1 MSSAAHRLAAR
12 HLGPEPPGR
21 RKPSAPGPTQAQLF
35 TSPKIGE
42 VTLGQL
48 AAYDLILVNSSAGKD
63 SMASLEVIATEA
75 ARQGVLDRVVVGHAD
90 LGRAEWAGTRELAR
104 EQAERYGLRFFVV
117 TATGPDLLERVERRG
132 MWPSPQQRWCTS
144 DLKRGPLRRLMT
156 QLVGEHRER
165 YGERRVRLLNVMGMR
180 AQESPARAKRDAL
193 RVDSSASNGR
203 REVSDFLPL
212 HEWSVE
218 EVWERVHASRIA
230 DLIHPAYEAGMPRLS
245 CRFCILAPK
254 SALVLSARLNPELAQ
269 EYLRVEEATGHRF
282 RMDCSIAE
290 VIEAA
295 RTGEPVAAGGWSG

>member
-1 MSSAAHRLAAR
+1 MCPVRCRAR
-12 HLGPEPPGR
+12 
-21 RKPSAPGPTQAQLF
+21 PGPGAAATPNPGASQAQLF
-35 TSPKIGE
+35 ASPSE
-42 VTLGQL
+42 VERTLEELG
-48 AAYDLILVNSSAGKD
+48 AYDLILVNSSAGKD
-63 SMASLEVIATEA
+63 SMASLEVVATEA

-156 QLVGEHRER
+156 QLVREHRER
-165 YGERRVRLLNVMGMR
+165 FGESRVRLLNVMGMR
-180 AQESPARAKRDAL
+180 AQESPARAKRPAL
-193 RVDSSASNGR
+193 RVDPSASNGR

-212 HEWSVE
+212 HEWSAE

-230 DLIHPAYEAGMPRLS
+230 DLIHPAYAAGMPRLS

-254 SALVLSARLNPELAQ
+254 SALVLSARLNPELAE
-269 EYLRVEEATGHRF
+269 EYLRVEQVTGHRF

-295 RTGEPVAAGGWSG
+295 RSGEPVAAGSWSG

>member
-1 MSSAAHRLAAR
+1 MSPIGGRARPAPDVAAAQNRA
-12 HLGPEPPGR
+12 
-21 RKPSAPGPTQAQLF
+21 SQSQLF
-35 TSPKIGE
+35 ASPWEGQG
-42 VTLGQL
+42 TLEEL
-48 AAYDLILVNSSAGKD
+48 DAYDLILVNSSAGKD

-156 QLVGEHRER
+156 QLVREHRDR
-165 YGERRVRLLNVMGMR
+165 FGERRVRLLNVMGMR
-180 AQESPARAKRDAL
+180 AQESPARAKRVAL
-193 RVDSSASNGR
+193 RVDPSASNGR

-212 HEWSVE
+212 HDWPVE
-218 EVWERVHASRIA
+218 QVWERVHSSRIA
-230 DLIHPAYEAGMPRLS
+230 DLIHPAYAAGMPRLS

-295 RTGEPVAAGGWSG
+295 RAGEPVAPGGWSG

>member
-1 MSSAAHRLAAR
+1 MSSAAHRLPAR
-12 HLGPEPPGR
+12 HLGPEPRGGGE
-21 RKPSAPGPTQAQLF
+21 PSAPGPTQAQLF

-48 AAYDLILVNSSAGKD
+48 AEYDVILINSSAGKD

-75 ARQGVLDRVVVGHAD
+75 ARLGILERVVVGHAD
-90 LGRAEWAGTRELAR
+90 LGRAEWAGTRELAG
-104 EQAERYGLRFFVV
+104 EQAERYGLPFFVES
-117 TATGPDLLERVERRG
+117 ATGPDLLERVERRG
-132 MWPSPQQRWCTS
+132 MWPSAAQRWCTS
-144 DLKRGPLRRLMT
+144 DLKRGPMRRLMT
-156 QLVGEHRER
+156 RLVREHRER
-165 YGERRVRLLNVMGMR
+165 FGARRVRLLNVMGMR
-180 AQESPARAKRDAL
+180 AQESPARAKRPAL
-193 RVDSSASNGR
+193 RVDPSASNGR
-203 REVSDFLPL
+203 REVSDYLPL

-230 DLIHPAYEAGMPRLS
+230 DLIHPAYAAGMPRLS

-269 EYLRVEEATGHRF
+269 EYLRVEQATGHRF

-295 RTGEPVAAGGWSG
+295 RSGELVAPGNWSG

>member
-1 MSSAAHRLAAR
+1 MSPIGGRARPAAGAAAAR
-12 HLGPEPPGR
+12 MR
-21 RKPSAPGPTQAQLF
+21 ASQAQLF
-35 TSPKIGE
+35 ASPRRGE
-42 VTLGQL
+42 GTLEEL

-117 TATGPDLLERVERRG
+117 TASGPDLLERVERRG

-295 RTGEPVAAGGWSG
+295 RTGEPVPAGSWSG